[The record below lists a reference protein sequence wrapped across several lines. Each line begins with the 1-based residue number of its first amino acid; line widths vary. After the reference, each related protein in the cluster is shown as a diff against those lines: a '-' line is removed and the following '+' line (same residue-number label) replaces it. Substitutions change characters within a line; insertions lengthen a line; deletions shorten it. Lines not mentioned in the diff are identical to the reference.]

1 MLFLSSFYCLIYWI
15 DVGIG
20 LNLKEWVFGS
30 DHDVLLLIGKDELYV
45 GEVLFRDTLKFCLVE
60 GHNLL
65 NFIEL
70 LINFV

>member
-1 MLFLSSFYCLIYWI
+1 MLFLCSFYCLINWI

-20 LNLKEWVFGS
+20 LNLKEWVFGA
-30 DHDVLLLIGKDELYV
+30 DHDVLLLIGKDELDV
-45 GEVLFRDTLKFCLVE
+45 GEVLFRDTLQFCLVE

-70 LINFV
+70 LVNFV